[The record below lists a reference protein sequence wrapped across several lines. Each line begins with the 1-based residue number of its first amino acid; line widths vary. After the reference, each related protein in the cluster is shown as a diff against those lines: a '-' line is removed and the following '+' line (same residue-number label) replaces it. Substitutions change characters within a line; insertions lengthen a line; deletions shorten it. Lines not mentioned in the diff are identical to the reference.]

1 MALPKKETEQS
12 LKDRIHEIIFEADTK
27 AGKLFDVV
35 LIIAIFLSILVVLLE
50 SVKEYQDNYA
60 TAFFVVEWIFTVL
73 FTIEYCLR
81 IYAIRRPIKYIFSFF
96 GLVDVLS
103 ILPAF
108 ISLIIP
114 GSQSLLVIRILRLL
128 RIFRIFKLG
137 HFLKEAALI
146 IRVMEAS
153 RTRIVVFLFFILLLV
168 TIIGA
173 LMYLVEGSSNP
184 GFSSI
189 PRSIYWS
196 IVTVTTVGFGDITP
210 QTPLG
215 QFLSGVIMIMG
226 YAIIAVPTG
235 IVSAEMFA
243 EAHQNKKITTQ
254 ACRDCGK
261 EGHDHDAKYCKYCS
275 AKLNAD

>member
-1 MALPKKETEQS
+1 
-12 LKDRIHEIIFEADTK
+12 
-27 AGKLFDVV
+27 
-35 LIIAIFLSILVVLLE
+35 
-50 SVKEYQDNYA
+50 
-60 TAFFVVEWIFTVL
+60 
-73 FTIEYCLR
+73 
-81 IYAIRRPIKYIFSFF
+81 
-96 GLVDVLS
+96 
-103 ILPAF
+103 
-108 ISLIIP
+108 
-114 GSQSLLVIRILRLL
+114 
-128 RIFRIFKLG
+128 
-137 HFLKEAALI
+137 
-146 IRVMEAS
+146 MEAS